1 MPDIS
6 NISDIQTSAE
16 SANALL
22 SAELLDIE
30 LPLEP
35 GMDWANFLQTGLEI
49 ALVLIILAG
58 LVYLLRFSKLAKNG
72 LLTTPFIL
80 RWQLLK
86 LKRKLQDES
95 HINFK
100 TTPQERLNA
109 FYIWSQ
115 NFQKFVTKRRTAIKE
130 EQLKELAELKELS
143 EMMAFSG
150 MVVSRET
157 YCKALQE
164 AQLLLNETVNS
175 QLIIGCLVI
184 NFKTTITKES
194 L

>member
-6 NISDIQTSAE
+6 NIQASAE
-16 SANALL
+16 SANTLL
-22 SAELLDIE
+22 ANELLDIE
-30 LPLEP
+30 LPFEP
-35 GMDWANFLQTGLEI
+35 GIDWASFLQTGLEI
-49 ALVLIILAG
+49 AFVLIILAG
-58 LVYLLRFSKLAKNG
+58 LVYFLRFSKLAKNG

-80 RWQLLK
+80 RWQLFK

-95 HINFK
+95 HINLK
-100 TTPQERLNA
+100 TLPQERLNA
-109 FYIWSQ
+109 FYFWNQS
-115 NFQKFVTKRRTAIKE
+115 FQQFVTQRRTFIKE
-130 EQLKELAELKELS
+130 EQLKEMAELKELS

-150 MVVSRET
+150 QIVSRET
-157 YCKALQE
+157 YFEALKE

-184 NFKTTITKES
+184 NFKRTITKES

>member
-6 NISDIQTSAE
+6 NIQASAE
-16 SANALL
+16 SANTLL
-22 SAELLDIE
+22 ANELLDIE

-35 GMDWANFLQTGLEI
+35 GIDWASFLQTGLEI
-49 ALVLIILAG
+49 AFVLIILAG
-58 LVYLLRFSKLAKNG
+58 LVYFLRFSKLAKNG

-80 RWQLLK
+80 RWQLFK

-95 HINFK
+95 HINLK
-100 TTPQERLNA
+100 TLPQERLNA
-109 FYIWSQ
+109 FYFWNQS
-115 NFQKFVTKRRTAIKE
+115 FQQFVTQRRTVIKE
-130 EQLKELAELKELS
+130 EQLKEMAELKELS

-150 MVVSRET
+150 QIVSRET
-157 YCKALQE
+157 YFEALKE

-184 NFKTTITKES
+184 NFKRTITKES

>member
-6 NISDIQTSAE
+6 NIQASAE
-16 SANALL
+16 SANTLL
-22 SAELLDIE
+22 ANELLDIE

-35 GMDWANFLQTGLEI
+35 GIDWASFLQTGLEI
-49 ALVLIILAG
+49 AFVLIILAG
-58 LVYLLRFSKLAKNG
+58 LVYFLRFSKLAKNG

-80 RWQLLK
+80 RWQLFK

-95 HINFK
+95 HINLK
-100 TTPQERLNA
+100 TLPQERLNA
-109 FYIWSQ
+109 FYFWNQS
-115 NFQKFVTKRRTAIKE
+115 FQQFVTQRRTFIKE
-130 EQLKELAELKELS
+130 EQLKEMAELKELS

-150 MVVSRET
+150 QIVSRET
-157 YCKALQE
+157 YFEALKE

-184 NFKTTITKES
+184 NFKRTITKES